1 MRTETL
7 KVGGMTCGGCVN
19 AVTKALKA
27 LEGVK
32 DVAVS
37 LQAGEAT
44 IEFDEQTTSSERLRA
59 TVQSAGYEVQDS
71 GGTQQKKSCGRG

>member
-19 AVTKALKA
+19 TVTEALKA
-27 LEGVK
+27 VDGVK

-37 LQAGEAT
+37 LNPGEAK
-44 IEFDEQTTSSERLRA
+44 IQFDENTTAPEHLRA
-59 TVQSAGYEVQDS
+59 AVQHAGYDVEVA
-71 GGTQQKKSCGRG
+71 GGKSQAKGGCCS

>member
-27 LEGVK
+27 VEGVRK
-32 DVAVS
+32 VAVS
-37 LQAGEAT
+37 LNPGEAR
-44 IEFDEQTTSSERLRA
+44 IEFDESTTSSEHLRA
-59 TVQSAGYEVQDS
+59 TVQQAGYVVDVA
-71 GGTQQKKSCGRG
+71 GGKSQAKGGCCN